1 MTRTNAPTRVLIV
14 DDSSLMRQLLTRVL
28 SEDPEIEVVGSAPDP
43 HVARDMIKSLD
54 PDVLTLD
61 VEMPRMDG
69 VAFLRKIMELRPMPV
84 VMISSQTQAGADVTL
99 QALEI
104 GAVDFVAKPASA
116 AAVMDMSGELT
127 TKIKAAGRVRMR
139 SRRAEPVSAPKARV
153 ALNRASGKI
162 VLIGASTGG
171 VEALKEV
178 LKRMLADGPP
188 ILITQHMPER
198 FTAAFASRLNNEC
211 AMAISEA
218 RDGEPIEE
226 GHAYIAPGAHHLE
239 LARSGRGYFCRLH
252 DGPLT
257 SGHRPSVDV
266 LFHSAAQ
273 IGGANLIAAILTGMG
288 KDGAAGMLELRKVG
302 AVTFG
307 QDEETSLV
315 YGMPRAAFEIGAV
328 SRQYPLHKMADAILD
343 ACHAGGRPVARTG

>member
-1 MTRTNAPTRVLIV
+1 
-14 DDSSLMRQLLTRVL
+14 
-28 SEDPEIEVVGSAPDP
+28 
-43 HVARDMIKSLD
+43 
-54 PDVLTLD
+54 
-61 VEMPRMDG
+61 
-69 VAFLRKIMELRPMPV
+69 
-84 VMISSQTQAGADVTL
+84 
-99 QALEI
+99 
-104 GAVDFVAKPASA
+104 
-116 AAVMDMSGELT
+116 
-127 TKIKAAGRVRMR
+127 
-139 SRRAEPVSAPKARV
+139 
-153 ALNRASGKI
+153 
-162 VLIGASTGG
+162 
-171 VEALKEV
+171 
-178 LKRMLADGPP
+178 
-188 ILITQHMPER
+188 MPER

-302 AVTFG
+302 AVTLG